1 MEIERKYLI
10 HEVPEICLSY
20 PSTRIEQGYLCT
32 EPVVRVRRDGEEYY
46 LTYKGK
52 GLLAREE
59 YNLPL
64 TREAY
69 EHLVQKADG
78 ILLSKRR
85 YRIPL
90 ADAMK
95 AGCPAES
102 EPDIFPPLTVELDV
116 FEGRYQGLILA
127 EVEFST
133 IEQAES
139 FTPPSWF
146 GPDVTLSGEYQNSRL
161 SRG

>member
-10 HEVPEICLSY
+10 HEIPEVCLSY
-20 PSTRIEQGYLCT
+20 PYSQIEQGYLCT
-32 EPVVRVRRDGEEYY
+32 EPVVRVRRDGDEYY

-69 EHLVQKADG
+69 AHLIAKADG
-78 ILLSKRR
+78 IILSKRR
-85 YRIPL
+85 FRIPL
-90 ADAMK
+90 TDAMK
-95 AGCPAES
+95 AGSPETVPAEVL
-102 EPDIFPPLTVELDV
+102 PLTVELDV

-127 EVEFST
+127 EVEFPT
-133 IEQAES
+133 MEQAES

>member
-1 MEIERKYLI
+1 MEIERKFTIKKL
-10 HEVPEICLSY
+10 PENLEQY
-20 PSTRIEQGYLCT
+20 PSRLIEQGYLNT
-32 EPVVRVRRDGEEYY
+32 NPVVRVRRDENEYY

-69 EHLVQKADG
+69 AHLIAKADG
-78 ILLSKRR
+78 IILSKRR

-90 ADAMK
+90 TDAMK
-95 AGCPAES
+95 AGSPETVPAEVL
-102 EPDIFPPLTVELDV
+102 PLTVELDV

-127 EVEFST
+127 EVEFPT
-133 IEQAES
+133 MEQAES